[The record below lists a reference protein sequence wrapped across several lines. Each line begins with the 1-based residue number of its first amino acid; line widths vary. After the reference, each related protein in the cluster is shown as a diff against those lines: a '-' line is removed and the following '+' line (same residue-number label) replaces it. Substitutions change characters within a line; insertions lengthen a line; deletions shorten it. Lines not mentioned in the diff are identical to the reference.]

1 MLYSRNRVIQE
12 EEGGGVYFRCYSQSH
27 PGSRS
32 FLNADSPIL
41 DLSRW
46 WCAVCG
52 AFDRCSAMLRQFCN
66 LRCETLL

>member
-1 MLYSRNRVIQE
+1 MRNVAFKELCNTGGRK
-12 EEGGGVYFRCYSQSH
+12 GGVYFRCYSQSH

-46 WCAVCG
+46 CAVCG
-52 AFDRCSAMLRQFCN
+52 VGCRMWRSRPVHCN
-66 LRCETLL
+66 AETIL